1 MEHLNQVHL
10 NGLRAV
16 EVAGRLGTLAQ
27 AAEELG
33 VSVGAVSQQILKTE
47 QQLGRPVFARTPK
60 GLIPTQFGAELL
72 AYLSRG
78 FRELSRGIALAQ
90 APNQV
95 LLTLS
100 VAPVFAAKWLVPRLH
115 RFQAKQPGLQVR
127 IDAAIELVDLDHSDV
142 DMAIRVGPGGWPDVR
157 AELIHRQRVFPIC
170 APHVAKQLKTPSD
183 LAKVPIIQDKPS
195 VIRDFF
201 QVRWNMWLALH
212 GMDEGMLATVG
223 PSFSDSA
230 LCLDAAIA
238 GQGVMLGWH
247 TLAADAL
254 ADGRLVKPFA
264 EEADT
269 GLGYYLVT
277 SPARGNDKKLAAFKT
292 WIRQEI
298 DAEFG
303 N

>member
-16 EVAGRLGTLAQ
+16 EVAGRLGTLAL

-33 VSVGAVSQQILKTE
+33 VSIGAVSQQILKTE
-47 QQLGRPVFARTPK
+47 QQLGRTLFTRTPK
-60 GLIPTQFGAELL
+60 GLVATPFGTQVL
-72 AYLSRG
+72 AYLERG
-78 FRELSRGIALAQ
+78 FRELSRGVGLAQ
-90 APNQV
+90 EPNRN
-95 LLTLS
+95 LLTVS

-115 RFQAKQPGLQVR
+115 SFQRAHPDLHVR
-127 IDAAIELVDLDHSDV
+127 IDSSIELVDLDHSDV
-142 DMAIRVGPGGWPDVR
+142 DLAIRVGPGTWSDVK
-157 AELIHRQRVFPIC
+157 AELLLEQLVFPVC
-170 APHVAKQLKTPSD
+170 APALAARLKTPRD
-183 LAKVPIIQDKPS
+183 LAKLPIIYDRPS
-195 VIRDFF
+195 ITRDIF
-201 QVRWNMWLALH
+201 QVRWNLWLAQH
-212 GMDEGMLATVG
+212 GMDESMLVTAG

-247 TLAADAL
+247 TLAMDAL

-264 EEADT
+264 EEAET

-277 SPARGNDKKLAAFKT
+277 SLARGNDKKIAAFKA

-298 DAEFG
+298 R
-303 N
+303 

>member
-16 EVAGRLGTLAQ
+16 EVAGRRGTLAL

-33 VSVGAVSQQILKTE
+33 VSIGAVSQQILKTE
-47 QQLGRPVFARTPK
+47 QQLGHPLFTRTPK
-60 GLIPTQFGAELL
+60 GLVPTEFGAALL
-72 AYLSRG
+72 AYLERG
-78 FRELSRGIALAQ
+78 FRELSRGVALAQ
-90 APNQV
+90 APNKS

-115 RFQAKQPGLQVR
+115 GFQAAHPGLLVR
-127 IDAAIELVDLDHSDV
+127 VNAAIELVDLDHSDV
-142 DMAIRVGPGGWPDVR
+142 DMAIRVGPGGWPDVK
-157 AELIHRQRVFPIC
+157 AELLHRQRVFPIC
-170 APHVAKQLKTPSD
+170 TAGLAKRLKGPGD
-183 LAKVPIIQDKPS
+183 LANVPIIQDKPP

-212 GMDEGMLATVG
+212 GMDESMLVTAG
-223 PSFSDSA
+223 PSYSDSA

-247 TLAADAL
+247 TLAMDAL

-277 SPARGNDKKLAAFKT
+277 SPGRGNDRKIAAFKA
-292 WIRQEI
+292 WIRKEI
-298 DAEFG
+298 AS
-303 N
+303 